1 MCCGAIRW
9 AGVHKVVY
17 GVTALQLTR
26 VIGLPDGPHPLEVRE
41 VFARTDPGI
50 TVIGPLREAE
60 GLAIHASYWPNDPVY
75 GTKKP

>member
-9 AGVHKVVY
+9 AGVPKVVY

-41 VFARTDPGI
+41 VFARTEP
-50 TVIGPLREAE
+50 TVKIVGPVGEAA
-60 GLAIHASYWPNDPVY
+60 GLAIHAAYWPNDPVY
-75 GTKKP
+75 GKKK